1 LDANDVAVS
10 IAKMTTTS
18 SENDFTTP
26 ASPPSG
32 PTAGQPTGAVTGS
45 ASERP
50 AEPRASVWGDE
61 TAVVGEA
68 LEWVRGRV
76 IRPTDPKST
85 ARSAAELAVAAGPT
99 ITAAGIGGTS
109 ALRVFDQV
117 LAPATRAQD
126 DPLNLAYVPAA
137 PTRAAIAFELVTSAA
152 NIFAGLWEAGAGAIY
167 AENEALAW
175 LVRLLGWPDTAGG
188 CFVSGGTSGNLSALV
203 AARAAAMTR
212 TANMSPTAN
221 TTHTAAMITTAKTA
235 QSANGSSGPQPSGP
249 DTRPASGRWKLACTA
264 DAHSSIR
271 SVAKVMDVDVVEVPE
286 DAQGRLTGS
295 ALADVLAQHRDVFAV
310 VASAGTTNAGVVD
323 DLAGIADVANAA
335 GVWMHVD
342 GAYGGAALAA
352 PSVRHLFNGI
362 ERADSF
368 IVDPHKWLFA
378 PYDCC
383 ALLYRDPALARAAHA
398 QNASYL
404 DDVDRQQWNPSDL
417 AVHLSRRARGLP
429 FWFSLATHGTDRYT
443 AAVEQGLATAREVAV
458 AIDAAPH
465 LRLVSAPSLSVLLF
479 ERPGWDENAYR
490 EWSTRLAREGALL
503 CVPTRWQGRMV
514 LRLAFVNPATEA
526 GRVVELLATLA

>member
-1 LDANDVAVS
+1 MTASSSPNHSENRVA
-10 IAKMTTTS
+10 TTTPLT
-18 SENDFTTP
+18 TTP
-26 ASPPSG
+26 PTTTPPTTTPPG
-32 PTAGQPTGAVTGS
+32 PVAPG
-45 ASERP
+45 RP
-50 AEPRASVWGDE
+50 SVWGDE
-61 TAVVGEA
+61 TAVVDEA
-68 LEWVRGRV
+68 IEWVRRRV
-76 IRPTDPKST
+76 IRPSDPKST
-85 ARSAAELAVAAGPT
+85 ARSAADLAAAAGPT
-99 ITAAGIGGTS
+99 ITAGGIGGAA
-109 ALRVFDQV
+109 ALRVFDEV

-175 LVRLLGWPDTAGG
+175 LVRLLGWPATAGG
-188 CFVSGGTSGNLSALV
+188 CFVSGGTAGNLSALV
-203 AARAAAMTR
+203 AARAAAMGR
-212 TANMSPTAN
+212 RSACK
-221 TTHTAAMITTAKTA
+221 KTA
-235 QSANGSSGPQPSGP
+235 PSAGGPSEHLGG
-249 DTRPASGRWKLACTA
+249 GRWKLACTA

-271 SVAKVMDVDVVEVPE
+271 SVAKVMDVDVAEVPE
-286 DAQGRLTGS
+286 DDQGRLTGS
-295 ALADVLAQHRDVFAV
+295 ALARVLADQRDVFAV

-323 DLAGIADVANAA
+323 DLAGVADVANAA

-352 PSVRHLFNGI
+352 PSVRHLFAGI

-398 QNASYL
+398 QNAGYL
-404 DDVDRQQWNPSDL
+404 DDVDRHQWNPSDL

-443 AAVEQGLATAREVAV
+443 AAIEQGLATAREVAA

-465 LRLVSAPSLSVLLF
+465 LHLLSAPSLSVLLF
-479 ERPGWDENAYR
+479 ERPGWDEDAYR
-490 EWSTRLAREGALL
+490 EWSARLAHEGALL

-514 LRLAFVNPATEA
+514 LRLAFVNPATDA
-526 GRVVELLATLA
+526 RRVVDLLDTLA

>member
-1 LDANDVAVS
+1 
-10 IAKMTTTS
+10 M
-18 SENDFTTP
+18 
-26 ASPPSG
+26 
-32 PTAGQPTGAVTGS
+32 
-45 ASERP
+45 
-50 AEPRASVWGDE
+50 WGDE
-61 TAVVGEA
+61 TAVVNEA

-85 ARSAAELAVAAGPT
+85 ARTAADLAEAAGPT
-99 ITAAGIGGTS
+99 ITAHGIGGTV

-188 CFVSGGTSGNLSALV
+188 CFVSGGTTGNLSALV
-203 AARAAAMTR
+203 AARDAAITR
-212 TANMSPTAN
+212 
-221 TTHTAAMITTAKTA
+221 AAR
-235 QSANGSSGPQPSGP
+235 GP
-249 DTRPASGRWKLACTA
+249 DTRPPSGRWKLACSA
-264 DAHSSIR
+264 DAHSSVR

-295 ALADVLAQHRDVFAV
+295 ALAPVLGEQHDVFAV

-352 PSVRHLFNGI
+352 PSVRQLFVGI

-404 DDVDRQQWNPSDL
+404 DDVDRHQWNPSDL

-443 AAVEQGLATAREVAV
+443 AAVEQGLATARAVAA

-479 ERPGWDENAYR
+479 ERPGWDEPTYR
-490 EWSTRLAREGALL
+490 EWSTRLAHSGALL

-526 GRVVELLATLA
+526 ARVVELLGTLA